1 MIREAMLFYQS
12 FDKAID
18 KLEDVD
24 RLSLYTAITKYGLY
38 GEEPELDGAAGAM
51 FELVRPQIDANNRR
65 YQNGKKGGA
74 PKDNQNATKNKPDTT
89 EKQPKNNQKQPKN
102 NQKQAKEKDKE
113 KEKDKDKD
121 INTNSAPSRA
131 QIELIFEHLWKM
143 YPEKK
148 GKARVSYA
156 DKRKLADIG
165 EEKIQDAI
173 ERYKK
178 EVSAIGWKHFQNGS
192 TFFHSGYVDY
202 LEENYVPTAEK
213 TNRPPERDYNMD
225 ELELRLL
232 ASN

>member
-24 RLSLYTAITKYGLY
+24 RLSLYRAITKYGLY

-74 PKDNQNATKNKPDTT
+74 PKGNQNATKNKLETT
-89 EKQPKNNQKQPKN
+89 KN

-131 QIELIFEHLWKM
+131 QIELIFERLWKM

-156 DKRKLADIG
+156 DKRKIADIG
-165 EEKIQDAI
+165 EEKIADAI

-202 LEENYVPTAEK
+202 LEENYAPTAAK
-213 TNRPPERDYNMD
+213 TKKPPERDYDMD
-225 ELELRLL
+225 DLELRLL
-232 ASN
+232 ATNKGV

>member
-24 RLSLYTAITKYGLY
+24 RLSLYRAITKYGLY

-74 PKDNQNATKNKPDTT
+74 PKGNQNATKNKLETT
-89 EKQPKNNQKQPKN
+89 KN

-121 INTNSAPSRA
+121 INTISAPSRA
-131 QIELIFEHLWKM
+131 QIELIFERLWKM

-156 DKRKLADIG
+156 DKRKIADIG
-165 EEKIQDAI
+165 EEKIADAI

-202 LEENYVPTAEK
+202 LDENYVPTAAK
-213 TNRPPERDYNMD
+213 TKKPPERDYDMD
-225 ELELRLL
+225 DLELKLL
-232 ASN
+232 ATNKGV

>member
-24 RLSLYTAITKYGLY
+24 RLSLYRAITKYGLY

-74 PKDNQNATKNKPDTT
+74 PKGNQNATKNKLETT
-89 EKQPKNNQKQPKN
+89 KN

-121 INTNSAPSRA
+121 IPG
-131 QIELIFEHLWKM
+131 
-143 YPEKK
+143 EKRQ
-148 GKARVSYA
+148 GQSIIR
-156 DKRKLADIG
+156 
-165 EEKIQDAI
+165 
-173 ERYKK
+173 
-178 EVSAIGWKHFQNGS
+178 
-192 TFFHSGYVDY
+192 
-202 LEENYVPTAEK
+202 
-213 TNRPPERDYNMD
+213 
-225 ELELRLL
+225 
-232 ASN
+232 